1 MTDDELR
8 ERVARAICR
17 EKCAFRGE
25 PPCWD
30 SAFDDK
36 PFPPEGCCEP
46 GCLSEAVAALAA
58 ARPVIRNE
66 ALEEAAKRYEEDGDW
81 DTFSSAAAA
90 IRALKEKDNG

>member
-1 MTDDELR
+1 MTDDALKT
-8 ERVARAICR
+8 RVALLMQEMI
-17 EKCAFRGE
+17 EGE
-25 PPCWD
+25 GFATYAEVAD
-30 SAFDDK
+30 
-36 PFPPEGCCEP
+36 
-46 GCLSEAVAALAA
+46 AALAV

>member
-1 MTDDELR
+1 MTDDALKT
-8 ERVARAICR
+8 RVALLMQEMI
-17 EKCAFRGE
+17 EGE
-25 PPCWD
+25 GFATYAEVAD
-30 SAFDDK
+30 
-36 PFPPEGCCEP
+36 
-46 GCLSEAVAALAA
+46 AALAA